1 MIKYFANLNNKN
13 FEDKYLFIFFSIF
26 PITFLL
32 GNLLI
37 NLFLILINLIFL
49 IKIFKKNYN
58 FDLENK
64 ILFYLFVFLFL
75 SFLINL
81 LFSDS
86 FRLTYLRVLKFIL
99 IFGFVLSF
107 HQLILIYKQKE
118 LKNLYYLWSLTFLI
132 VFFDIIF
139 ELIFKQNTIGMSSI
153 IPGRI
158 VSFSGNEMTI
168 GHYFSAFSL
177 FVLSYFHLNF
187 KKKNFG
193 ILIAIIFIIIS
204 FLIGERSN
212 FVKSTISISLFILIV
227 YEINLKY
234 KLLSLSSIII
244 IFVLIL
250 NLNEN
255 YKIRYF
261 NQVAKILTKDGIKYY
276 LDNSIYGAHY
286 NVAKEIFK
294 DNPIF
299 GVGIKNYRIES
310 FSKKYDDLDHKE
322 NNKRGNTHPH
332 QTHYEFLS
340 ETGLFGY
347 SAFLIFIIVSF
358 VLFLKNYKQDK
369 NLYQLSGMIYVL
381 VSLIP
386 LLPSGS
392 FFSTYTSG
400 LFWINYA
407 VMAGYIKK

>member
-1 MIKYFANLNNKN
+1 MIKYFSELNNKS

-37 NLFLILINLIFL
+37 NLFLLLINIIFL
-49 IKIFKKNYN
+49 IKLFKKKYDFN
-58 FDLENK
+58 LENK
-64 ILFYLFVFLFL
+64 ILFYSLIFLFL

-81 LFSDS
+81 LFSDN

-99 IFGFVLSF
+99 IFGSILSF
-107 HQLILIYKQKE
+107 RQLILIYEQNE
-118 LKNLYYLWSLTFLI
+118 LKKLYCLWSLTFSI
-132 VFFDIIF
+132 VFFDIIL
-139 ELIFKQNTIGMSSI
+139 ELIFKKNIMGMSAI

-158 VSFSGNEMTI
+158 ASFSGNEMTI

-177 FVLSYFHLNF
+177 FALSYFHLNF

-212 FVKSTISISLFILIV
+212 FVKTTISISLFILIV

-244 IFVLIL
+244 VFVLIL
-250 NLNEN
+250 NFNEN

-261 NQVAKILTKDGIKYY
+261 NQFAKILTKEGINYY

-332 QTHYEFLS
+332 QTHYEFIS

-347 SAFLIFIIVSF
+347 SAFLTFIIVSF
-358 VLFLKNYKQDK
+358 GLFLKSYKKDK

-381 VSLIP
+381 VALIP